1 MTRPVVLPSS
11 FMTESAPRM
20 KAISRLNGWP
30 MRSPVNASP
39 VSSRAP
45 AHDSGPMWLAA
56 PSSLWTFTTCSLP
69 VSRRT
74 IKAMLNG
81 SPPSNR
87 NGRGPGVGSPNQNAR
102 ALTYLDP
109 SRASTPTP
117 TRWPL
122 SNRHREYHRDNRRR
136 LTRTRRKLRHQR
148 RSDRR
153 LRHRRITRENQSG
166 LILTSTIGLI
176 LESASGSGNCSK
188 LDLKVASEW
197 RRD

>member
-1 MTRPVVLPSS
+1 
-11 FMTESAPRM
+11 
-20 KAISRLNGWP
+20 
-30 MRSPVNASP
+30 
-39 VSSRAP
+39 
-45 AHDSGPMWLAA
+45 
-56 PSSLWTFTTCSLP
+56 LP

-176 LESASGSGNCSK
+176 LESASGPQ
-188 LDLKVASEW
+188 
-197 RRD
+197 RRAGGYSAGIARDSYRTVINGSTSRSAR